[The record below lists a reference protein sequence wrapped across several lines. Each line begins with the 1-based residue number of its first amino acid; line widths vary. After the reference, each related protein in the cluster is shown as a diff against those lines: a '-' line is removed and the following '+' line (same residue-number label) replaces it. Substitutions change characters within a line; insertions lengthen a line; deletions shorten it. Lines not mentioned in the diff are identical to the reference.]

1 MKIKIADAT
10 KLSLQ
15 ILTKLGFF
23 DEEKKLITQNLLEAE
38 LCERKSHGLSRLIS
52 ISKFVNV
59 EKLDRT
65 VRVNDEKIEIIKE
78 TFNSIHINGK
88 FKAGF
93 YVIYKSL
100 EMAIPKAKKNGIV
113 TVGIKNAGYA
123 TGFIGDYAR
132 RAAENNLI
140 FIGFHSING
149 DLVPFGAKK
158 TIFGTNPF
166 TVGIPAINAPVI
178 LDMASSKIT
187 IGEVVNAKNE
197 GKQIKEGVAL
207 DSEGN
212 PTTDPLKVLSGGG
225 VLPIEGHKGSGLA
238 FIIEL
243 LAGALTGS
251 SVGFSVAG
259 GWGSFYILINPE
271 LFRPINEFKA
281 DVQKAIDELKN
292 APKASGVSEILFP
305 GERAAKQRERN
316 LKSGEIEI
324 SEKLFKMLHEI

>member
-1 MKIKIADAT
+1 MKIKIYNAK

-15 ILTKLGFF
+15 ILTKLGFS
-23 DEEKKLITQNLLEAE
+23 DEEKELITQNLLEAE
-38 LCERKSHGLSRLIS
+38 LCERKSHGFSRLVS
-52 ISKFVNV
+52 INKFVNA

-65 VRVNDEKIEIIKE
+65 VYVNKEKIEIIKE
-78 TFNSIHINGK
+78 TPSSLHINAK
-88 FKAGF
+88 YKAGF

-100 EMAIPKAKKNGIV
+100 EMAIPKAKKNGVV

-140 FIGFHSING
+140 FIGFHSIFG
-149 DLVPFGAKK
+149 DMIPFGSIKA
-158 TIFGTNPF
+158 IFGTNPF
-166 TVGIPAINAPVI
+166 TVGIPAINTHVI

-187 IGEVVNAKNE
+187 SGEVVIAKNE
-197 GKQIKEGVAL
+197 GKQIKEGVAI

-212 PTTDPLKVLSGGG
+212 PTTDPAKVFSGGG
-225 VLPIEGHKGSGLA
+225 ILPIAGHKGSGLA

-243 LAGALTGS
+243 LGGALTGS

-281 DVQKAIDELKN
+281 DVHKAIDELKN
-292 APKASGVSEILFP
+292 APKANGVFEILFP
-305 GERAAKQRERN
+305 GERASKQREKN
-316 LKSGEIEI
+316 LKAGEIEI
-324 SEKLFKMLHEI
+324 SEKLFKMLNEI